1 MSVDSE
7 RIGFSSLYPER
18 RSNKSIVKTVLIY
31 EDFASGNRGRLF
43 SERLA
48 GALDCRLEEKMW
60 NFGVLGLREM
70 RTISSNAARKADILI
85 VSVCGNKSLPGTAQ
99 VWLEMVTSSLRKR
112 KPALVGLFIF
122 DPKRRLAPIHVYLA
136 DFAKQNGMDYFP
148 HQAHFSVLEKSAPAL
163 GAKTIARANLHPDIS
178 VGDSLCGEQRIFLRG
193 SSGSEGAFPIRY

>member
-1 MSVDSE
+1 
-7 RIGFSSLYPER
+7 
-18 RSNKSIVKTVLIY
+18 
-31 EDFASGNRGRLF
+31 
-43 SERLA
+43 
-48 GALDCRLEEKMW
+48 
-60 NFGVLGLREM
+60 M